1 VKNKVAGCN
10 PGHGWCV
17 LANVKVVFAILLIVG
32 VPVCAQAQS
41 VPRPTKADA
50 QRVVEII
57 SRDKAKIQ
65 AYCNIQNLSER
76 MERAY
81 EERNVKLADEMLQ
94 KIDTMGKN
102 LGPEYFA
109 LIDGLELLDP
119 EKDNLGAEI
128 MFELTAL
135 NRLCTR

>member
-1 VKNKVAGCN
+1 M
-10 PGHGWCV
+10 
-17 LANVKVVFAILLIVG
+17 
-32 VPVCAQAQS
+32 
-41 VPRPTKADA
+41 PRPTKADA

-65 AYCNIQNLSER
+65 AYCNIQNLSEG

-102 LGPEYFA
+102 LGREYFA